1 MQINQNETI
10 FHPVQ
15 YRIGLIRIK
24 SDGAPLPVVN
34 IVQKGTNNGVVT
46 NFDGEYSISMLQG
59 EKILVL
65 SYVGFKTVERSATTS
80 NLIL

>member
-59 EKILVL
+59 EKILVF